1 MSPRN
6 RCRAA
11 CQELGSTIS
20 SLRRDSNNTLVLA
33 MVASRK
39 AAARNHAYER
49 RWNPTSRT
57 TEKEKRKSHLLPF
70 HSSFFLFTSR
80 RTLGAVVD
88 AVREAPRILLRGR
101 KRRKSASKGWTRGE
115 QEGREFEEKF
125 SLLAFACLLFFFS
138 RKGECLLLTSKKK
151 LEREREKKNS
161 SQNAMS
167 SARRTSPRRAG
178 VVANDLRARPGQ
190 ADATVSL

>member
-1 MSPRN
+1 M
-6 RCRAA
+6 
-11 CQELGSTIS
+11 
-20 SLRRDSNNTLVLA
+20 
-33 MVASRK
+33 
-39 AAARNHAYER
+39 
-49 RWNPTSRT
+49 
-57 TEKEKRKSHLLPF
+57 
-70 HSSFFLFTSR
+70 
-80 RTLGAVVD
+80 VD

>member
-1 MSPRN
+1 M
-6 RCRAA
+6 
-11 CQELGSTIS
+11 
-20 SLRRDSNNTLVLA
+20 
-33 MVASRK
+33 
-39 AAARNHAYER
+39 
-49 RWNPTSRT
+49 
-57 TEKEKRKSHLLPF
+57 
-70 HSSFFLFTSR
+70 
-80 RTLGAVVD
+80 VD

-101 KRRKSASKGWTRGE
+101 KRRKSAWKGWTRGE

-125 SLLAFACLLFFFS
+125 SLLAFACLLFFFFEES
-138 RKGECLLLTSKKK
+138 GESLLLTSKKK
-151 LEREREKKNS
+151 KLERERKKKL